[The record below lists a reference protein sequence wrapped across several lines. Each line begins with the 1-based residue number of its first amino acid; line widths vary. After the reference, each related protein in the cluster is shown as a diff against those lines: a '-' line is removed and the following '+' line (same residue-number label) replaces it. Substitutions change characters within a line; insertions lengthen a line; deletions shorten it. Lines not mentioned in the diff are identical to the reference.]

1 MPDDSAP
8 PTGAV
13 PPEQRLTARVHT
25 LVHTLVHGFVPGV
38 GYRDFCTRAA

>member
-25 LVHTLVHGFVPGV
+25 LVHGFVPGV